1 MPGVKKKNG
10 QTAPAVPLQPVPMP
24 MPHVKVF
31 RLNDE
36 HRWDD
41 CGEGHVMIDY
51 LEGSKGEVV
60 LAVLDAEDDETM
72 LLHVITRDDIYR
84 KQEETFISWCDPD
97 AGMQLSLSFQDT
109 AACSQVWYVTYHQ
122 EERCRCF
129 TVFKST
135 LDMVC
140 KVQRK
145 QRLGPCDSGNDAP
158 PS

>member
-72 LLHVITRDDIYR
+72 LLHVITPDDIYR

-109 AACSQVWYVTYHQ
+109 AACSQVW
-122 EERCRCF
+122 
-129 TVFKST
+129 
-135 LDMVC
+135 DMVC

>member
-97 AGMQLSLSFQDT
+97 AGTWF
-109 AACSQVWYVTYHQ
+109 AK
-122 EERCRCF
+122 CRENRGLGLVIVEMMLPHRNF
-129 TVFKST
+129 F
-135 LDMVC
+135 C
-140 KVQRK
+140 KQYGELENFPYEAK
-145 QRLGPCDSGNDAP
+145 QRS
-158 PS
+158 